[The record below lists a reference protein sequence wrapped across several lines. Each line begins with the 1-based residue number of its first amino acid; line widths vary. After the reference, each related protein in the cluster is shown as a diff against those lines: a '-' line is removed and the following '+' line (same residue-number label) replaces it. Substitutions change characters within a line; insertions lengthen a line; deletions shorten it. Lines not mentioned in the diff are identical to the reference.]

1 VGIHTLKGRLI
12 LTFTLILALAA
23 VSTFLLYSG
32 YSRAL
37 VERNLFSVTGSN
49 IRFIMDNVDR
59 QLDEC
64 KNLSDWIFVNRDIDK
79 MLVRNYDSPI
89 NNLDR
94 DMSVVMK
101 TINDHITSSTISD
114 DILGII
120 IQGVNGV
127 SLSSGEEA
135 YYTSPDTL
143 TAQDWVLEYRDQM
156 PFSWVGLRPNL
167 SRQRASAF
175 CLPTARAVIYSDT
188 RRQIGWQYI
197 SFSVSVIGSV
207 LQDLRQPEGYDLFLV
222 DQAGQVIYSNR
233 PGLLGT
239 VLNCEQALSWL
250 EKNEGDAHFPVTYE
264 GSKALAFTAR
274 SSYGSF
280 YAMQLVD
287 DSLLESEK
295 AVASRDALWIIL
307 VIIGLGSVL
316 AAMITSML
324 TRPIGL
330 LMKRMQAIAGGDFD
344 PVKEIEGNHE
354 LGMLGKGMNRMATD
368 LKELIIRT
376 KEDEKK
382 KSVLEFKVLQNQINP
397 HFVYNVLNSVKM
409 MALIQKSTGIYN
421 MVTSLGILLKEVS
434 KGASDLIPLKEELY
448 LLDKYIDIQ
457 MVRRNGLLKADF
469 DVSEDALP
477 CLIPKFTLQPIVEN
491 AIVHGLSEKRGM
503 GLIQVRGWLENKTLR
518 ITIRDNGVGIPPEK
532 LPTLLEEREEKRGL
546 YYNGVGL
553 SNVAQRLQMVFGSEC
568 SLDFSSELGGY
579 TLVSLRIPV
588 TIKED
593 EA

>member
-1 VGIHTLKGRLI
+1 MIHTLKGRLI

-23 VSTFLLYSG
+23 VLTFLLYSD

-37 VERNLFSVTGSN
+37 VERNLVSATSSS

-59 QLDEC
+59 KLDEC
-64 KNLSDWIFVNRDIDK
+64 RNLSDWIFVNRYIDK
-79 MLVRNYDSPI
+79 MLVRNYGSPI

-94 DMSVVMK
+94 DVSAAMK
-101 TINDHITSSTISD
+101 TISDRITSSTISD
-114 DILGII
+114 DVLGII
-120 IQGVNGV
+120 IQGDNGV
-127 SLSSGEEA
+127 ILSSGEEA
-135 YYTSPDTL
+135 YYTSLDTL
-143 TAQDWVLEYRDQM
+143 SSQDWVLASKNRM
-156 PFSWVGLRPNL
+156 TFSWVGLKPNL
-167 SRQRASAF
+167 SRQHASGF
-175 CLPTARAVIYSDT
+175 CLPIARAVIYSDT
-188 RRQIGWQYI
+188 RKQIGWQYI
-197 SFSVSVIGSV
+197 SFSASVIGSV
-207 LQDLRQPEGYDLFLV
+207 LLDLRQPKGYDLFLV
-222 DQAGQVIYSNR
+222 DKTGNVIYSNR
-233 PGLLGT
+233 AGLLGT
-239 VLNCEQALSWL
+239 VLSNEQALKKL
-250 EKNEGDAHFPVTYE
+250 GEDPGDTYFPVTFE

-280 YAMQLVD
+280 YAMQFVD

-295 AVASRDALWIIL
+295 AVASRDALWNIL
-307 VIIGLGSVL
+307 IIIGLGSVL
-316 AAMITSML
+316 AAMITSTL

-330 LMKRMQAIAGGDFD
+330 LMKRMQAIASGDFEQ
-344 PVKEIEGNHE
+344 VKEIEGDHE
-354 LGMLGKGMNRMATD
+354 LGRLGKGMNQMAAE
-368 LKELIIRT
+368 LQELILKA

-421 MVTSLGILLKEVS
+421 MVTSLGVLLKEVS

-448 LLDKYIDIQ
+448 LLDKYLDIQ
-457 MVRRNGLLKADF
+457 IVRRNGLLKSVF
-469 DVSEDALP
+469 DVSEDSLSS
-477 CLIPKFTLQPIVEN
+477 LIPKFTLQPIVEN
-491 AIVHGLSEKRGM
+491 AIVHGLSDKRGM
-503 GLIQVRGWLENKTLR
+503 GIIEIRGWLEKDMLW

-532 LPTLLEEREEKRGL
+532 LPTLLEEREESRGL

-553 SNVAQRLQMVFGSEC
+553 SNVAQRLRMVFSGDC

-588 TIKED
+588 TRKVD

>member
-1 VGIHTLKGRLI
+1 MIHTLKGRLI
-12 LTFTLILALAA
+12 LTFSLILALAA
-23 VSTFLLYSG
+23 VLTFLLYSD

-37 VERNLFSVTGSN
+37 VERNLVSATSSS

-59 QLDEC
+59 KLDEC
-64 KNLSDWIFVNRDIDK
+64 RNLSDWIFVNRDIDK
-79 MLVRNYDSPI
+79 MLVRNYRSPI

-94 DMSVVMK
+94 DVSAAMK
-101 TINDHITSSTISD
+101 TISDRITSSTISD
-114 DILGII
+114 NVLGII
-120 IQGVNGV
+120 IQGDNGV
-127 SLSSGEEA
+127 ILSSGEEA
-135 YYTSPDTL
+135 YYTSLDTL
-143 TAQDWVLEYRDQM
+143 SSQDWVLSSKTRM
-156 PFSWVGLRPNL
+156 PFSWVGLKPNL
-167 SRQRASAF
+167 SRQRASDF
-175 CLPTARAVIYSDT
+175 CLPIARAVIYSDT
-188 RRQIGWQYI
+188 RKQIGWQYI
-197 SFSVSVIGSV
+197 SFSAGVIGSV
-207 LQDLRQPEGYDLFLV
+207 LEDLRQPEGYDLFLV
-222 DQAGQVIYSNR
+222 DQAGNVIYSNR
-233 PGLLGT
+233 AGLLGT
-239 VLNCEQALSWL
+239 VLSSEQALKKL
-250 EKNEGDAHFPVTYE
+250 GEDPGDAHFPVTFE

-280 YAMQLVD
+280 YTMQFVD

-295 AVASRDALWIIL
+295 AVASRDALWNIL
-307 VIIGLGSVL
+307 IIIGLGSVL

-330 LMKRMQAIAGGDFD
+330 LMKRMQAIASGDFE
-344 PVKEIEGNHE
+344 PVKEIEGDHE
-354 LGMLGKGMNRMATD
+354 LGRLGKGMNQMAAELQD
-368 LKELIIRT
+368 LILKA

-421 MVTSLGILLKEVS
+421 MVTSLGVLLKEVS

-448 LLDKYIDIQ
+448 LLDKYLDIQ
-457 MVRRNGLLKADF
+457 IVRRNGLLKSVF
-469 DVSEDALP
+469 DVTEDALP

-491 AIVHGLSEKRGM
+491 AIVHGLSDKRGM
-503 GLIQVRGWLENKTLR
+503 GIIEIKGWIQTDMLW

-532 LPTLLEEREEKRGL
+532 LPTLLEEREESRGL

-553 SNVAQRLQMVFGSEC
+553 SNVAQRLRMVFSGNC

-588 TIKED
+588 TRKED
-593 EA
+593 DA